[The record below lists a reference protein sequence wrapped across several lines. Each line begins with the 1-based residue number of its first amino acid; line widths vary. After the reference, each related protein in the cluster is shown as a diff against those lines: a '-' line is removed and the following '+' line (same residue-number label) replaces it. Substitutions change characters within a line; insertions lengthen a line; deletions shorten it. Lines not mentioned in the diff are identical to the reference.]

1 MGPNVYVEKQL
12 YYLVWVL
19 SIPTSDLQNRKL
31 KPNVSDETLREIVDI
46 WP

>member
-1 MGPNVYVEKQL
+1 MLMLRNNCTN
-12 YYLVWVL
+12 LVWVL

-31 KPNVSDETLREIVDI
+31 KPNVSDETLREFVDI